1 MKYSKAGEQMKVDRL
16 ISIIMVLLDKDRI
29 GAQELADL
37 FEVSLRTIYRDIDA
51 INMAGIPVCSI
62 PGVGGGFEIMPG
74 YKIDK
79 NVFSTADLSA
89 LLMGLSSLSGMV
101 QGDEMAHA
109 LAKVRSFIP
118 ADKAKDIELKVNQI
132 CIDLSP
138 WMGSGNT
145 QSYIEMI
152 KAALQDNKLLSF
164 EYIAHHGNKT
174 ARTVEPYQLVLKGSH
189 WYFQGYCLK
198 RNDFRLFRLSRMS
211 NLQVQEDIF
220 TPRVYQKPIL
230 DFAETLETM
239 QIKIK
244 LRVHKSV
251 IDRVLDFCSYEC
263 FTPDGIEHYIVN
275 FPFIENDYYYSIL
288 FSFGNQCEC
297 LEPLHIRT
305 EIKRRL
311 HDMAALYEK

>member
-1 MKYSKAGEQMKVDRL
+1 MKVDRL

-118 ADKAKDIELKVNQI
+118 SDKAKDIELKVNQI

-145 QSYIEMI
+145 QSYLEMI
-152 KAALQDNKLLSF
+152 KAALQENKVLSF

-174 ARTVEPYQLVLKGSH
+174 ARMVEPYQLVLKGSH

-275 FPFIENDYYYSIL
+275 FPFIENDYYYNIL